1 VHSETRHW
9 GTMTQDLLEMAD
21 WLTAEGVTNVAMEA
35 TGVFWKPKFNILE
48 SRFTALLVNAR

>member
-1 VHSETRHW
+1 
-9 GTMTQDLLEMAD
+9 MTQDLLEMAD

-35 TGVFWKPKFNILE
+35 TGVFWKPIFNILE